1 VTKIERC
8 WCDKPSSGGLTME
21 SCTRPVTQEDMLCD
35 ECRDGCHQLRVG
47 PVNAKPEDMRTVAS
61 HAVMDFSYYG
71 GTVRPARPF
80 R

>member
-1 VTKIERC
+1 
-8 WCDKPSSGGLTME
+8 
-21 SCTRPVTQEDMLCD
+21 MLCD